1 MAGSFV
7 AGAIAIA
14 LDVTVY
20 VAGGASNVLNVLVF
34 VGGST
39 SNLVNMG
46 ISASAGFVTSFI
58 LTFMF
63 AFTKD
68 ELEYGP
74 AQERA

>member
-34 VGGST
+34 VDGST
-39 SNLVNMG
+39 SNLVKG
-46 ISASAGFVTSFI
+46 HIGFCRFRDIVHPDVHVC
-58 LTFMF
+58 LHQ
-63 AFTKD
+63 
-68 ELEYGP
+68 G
-74 AQERA
+74 